1 MLHHRGER
9 FDFPRL
15 SQESDGEIQWSLMII
30 LIGEILGAYALTASL
45 DRFPRFACGLDRP
58 KAWLSRWAFSA
69 FFPQTMLECGWG
81 GRVMDNLFDEMKI
94 CICQSKFLL
103 AF

>member
-1 MLHHRGER
+1 MSKRLTFRGMLVLSPVYEIILSWVISRFGGGTCCTIVCGER

-15 SQESDGEIQWSLMII
+15 SQDSVGEIPWGMII

-58 KAWLSRWAFSA
+58 KPSLS
-69 FFPQTMLECGWG
+69 L
-81 GRVMDNLFDEMKI
+81 
-94 CICQSKFLL
+94 
-103 AF
+103 